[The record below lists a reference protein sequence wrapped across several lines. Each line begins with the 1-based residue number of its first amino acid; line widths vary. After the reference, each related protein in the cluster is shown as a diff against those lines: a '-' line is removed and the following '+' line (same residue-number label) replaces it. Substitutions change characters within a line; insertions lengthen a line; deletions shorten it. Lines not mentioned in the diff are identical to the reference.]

1 MSSSGAKSKAER
13 EQVRSTVSKVVT
25 EVFDEAYV
33 RELAEG
39 VKGLTRGQWGE
50 GVCPDCGSKKK
61 VMVEIPDIASQLKA
75 LTVLLEQAEGRPAI
89 AGEEPGG
96 VTIIVNR
103 NWPGD
108 APSAHVGD

>member
-1 MSSSGAKSKAER
+1 
-13 EQVRSTVSKVVT
+13 
-25 EVFDEAYV
+25 
-33 RELAEG
+33 
-39 VKGLTRGQWGE
+39 
-50 GVCPDCGSKKK
+50 
-61 VMVEIPDIASQLKA
+61 MVEIPDIASQLKA

-108 APSAHVGD
+108 APNAHAGD